1 MDKSRTE
8 NLIGKKAVEKLAS
21 SSVAVFGLGGVGS
34 YCVETLCRAGV
45 GKLLLCDGDVV
56 QESNLNRQLY
66 ALKNT
71 VGKKKAEVAKE
82 RCLLINENARIIAMP
97 IFFNAETADKFDFSS
112 YDYIIDCI
120 DNVTSKLLLAVK
132 AKEAGVKIISCMGT
146 GNKLDN
152 TRFRI
157 TDIKKTH
164 ACPLAKVM
172 RRELKK
178 RGITDYTVLFSD
190 EERKLPLSDDKR
202 TPASVSFVP
211 SVAGITITGYV
222 VNSLI
227 AGLLPSDDERSP
239 KGKEEKKA

>member
-8 NLIGKKAVEKLAS
+8 NLIGKRAVEKLAS

-45 GKLLLCDGDVV
+45 GKLLLCDGDIV
-56 QESNLNRQLY
+56 QESNVNRQLY
-66 ALKNT
+66 ALNST

-82 RCLLINENARIIAMP
+82 RCLLINEQAEIVSAP
-97 IFFNAETADKFDFSS
+97 IFFNAETADEFDFSS

-120 DNVTSKLLLAVK
+120 DNVTSKLLLAEK
-132 AKEAGVKIISCMGT
+132 AKEAGVEIISCMGT

-152 TRFRI
+152 TRFVV

-178 RGITDYTVLFSD
+178 RGITEYTVLFSD
-190 EERKLPLSDDKR
+190 EERKLPVCEDKR

-222 VNSLI
+222 VNRLI
-227 AGLLPSDDERSP
+227 AGLLPSDDER
-239 KGKEEKKA
+239 KQEKKEKTE